1 MGKKGKKS
9 NTGWFKDM
17 KRLDAHTTN
26 RRRWLWPIQ
35 IAVGVAC
42 IALSIWIVFSPQ
54 IGGYA
59 FFFLAGTGLII
70 LGAERIA
77 TGIRAEKTRRKYRI
91 INIGIG
97 AAIIAYILPGFL
109 FPELVIKYMVLFL
122 GFGLLANGALRII
135 DGLRRQKQEE
145 SLTFS
150 SLGAGII
157 ITSIAIAVLVFPQLG
172 LALLLIMTV
181 VALAVSGIQ
190 VIIAGIRG
198 SRSRSEDS
206 MALSKIAPEDE
217 KYQQQ
222 QQQQLNRNGKSI
234 WKNGSWFNDDQGR
247 YLLFRGVN
255 FASRTKLAP
264 YLPIAPIGTKN
275 LSQLDLK
282 EEIKSVKPELDR
294 LKDLG
299 FNIVRLLISW
309 KAIEPRPNTNLD
321 ELLPEGKQY
330 LTCIKEIIDELH
342 ARNLYV
348 FLDFHQ
354 DIAHEVYGGD
364 GFPDWALAT
373 DIEHKLP
380 EPSNFR
386 DKKWMIKYV
395 TNKSLKKTLTSFWRN
410 DLTNIEDGENKLE
423 HFPVRTHLEKTI
435 GQTARF
441 FRSLNNGAG
450 HPAILGIEPFNEP
463 HPAGLP
469 KKQFEGEFLVNYYR
483 NVDFEIRKF
492 DPDVFIFMEPSVTWT
507 IPSSS
512 SNGHDD
518 DKTMLGLFN
527 SGPFSAKDTFNMD
540 LVKNV
545 MVEGKI
551 DSKQLNTFLPKNLS
565 SVSTFARN
573 GVLSFHYYDMMAI
586 AGSFA
591 KIPENIY
598 RYKREW
604 PLIFVQLTNA
614 ARERGL
620 IPFLTEFGGS
630 QEAEQVQE
638 YLNLQFEQIEAH
650 LLNATLWNYDLYH
663 TKDGKDNWNLEN
675 FSLLGPSRTPRN
687 LDVVA
692 RPYPMRSSAEPVL
705 LFFDIKSK
713 YATIIL
719 KGKVV
724 EAPTVIYIPF
734 NLHYAP
740 EFTVWA
746 TSKQIEW
753 DKDNQLLDWYP
764 AKELTLNQIII
775 GTSRNLDTSILPEQ
789 AKDLASKITLVG
801 SLS

>member
-1 MGKKGKKS
+1 MERLHS
-9 NTGWFKDM
+9 VTTQRWF
-17 KRLDAHTTN
+17 
-26 RRRWLWPIQ
+26 WPIQ
-35 IAVGVAC
+35 IAVGIIC
-42 IALSIWIVFSPQ
+42 ISLSIWIVFSPQ
-54 IGGYA
+54 IGSYA
-59 FFFLAGTGLII
+59 LFFLAGIGLIV
-70 LGAERIA
+70 LGAERIVS
-77 TGIRAEKTRRKYRI
+77 GIKAEKSRRKYRI
-91 INIGIG
+91 INVGIG
-97 AAIIAYILPGFL
+97 AALIAYMLPGFI
-109 FPELVIKYMVLFL
+109 FPDLVIKYLVLFL
-122 GFGLLANGALRII
+122 GFGLLANGVLRII
-135 DGLRRQKQEE
+135 DGLKRQKQEQG

-150 SLGAGII
+150 SLGMGII
-157 ITSIAIAVLVFPQLG
+157 ITSVAIAVLVFPQIG
-172 LALLLIMTV
+172 LAILFIMTA

-190 VIIAGIRG
+190 VIIAGIRN
-198 SRSRSEDS
+198 SRSHSGS
-206 MALSKIAPEDE
+206 MPLSKEIAAENE
-217 KYQQQ
+217 EYQ

-264 YLPIAPIGTKN
+264 YLPIAPLETKN
-275 LSQLDLK
+275 LSQLNLK
-282 EEIKSVKPELDR
+282 QEIKSVEPELDR
-294 LKDLG
+294 LKDVG
-299 FNIVRLLISW
+299 FNVVRLLISW

-364 GFPDWALAT
+364 GFPDWALAI
-373 DIEHKLP
+373 DNEHKLP
-380 EPSNFR
+380 EPSNLQ

-410 DLTNIEDGENKLE
+410 DLTNIEGENKLE

-469 KKQFEGEFLVNYYR
+469 KEQFEGEFLVDFYR
-483 NVDFEIRKF
+483 NVDVEIRKF
-492 DPDVFIFMEPSVTWT
+492 DPDVFIFMEPSVAWT
-507 IPSSS
+507 TPSST
-512 SNGHDD
+512 NGQDGN
-518 DKTMLGLFN
+518 KSKLGSIS
-527 SGPFSAKDTFNMD
+527 SGPFSAKDAFNLE
-540 LVKNV
+540 LVRNV
-545 MVEGKI
+545 MVDGKI
-551 DSKQLNTFLPKNLS
+551 DAKQLITFLPKNLY
-565 SVSTFARN
+565 SVSTFSRN
-573 GVLSFHYYDMMAI
+573 GVLAFHYYDMMAI
-586 AGSFA
+586 ASSFL
-591 KIPENIY
+591 KMPENMY

-604 PLIFVQLTNA
+604 PLIFDQLVKA
-614 ARERGL
+614 ASERRL
-620 IPFLTEFGGS
+620 IPFLTEFGGF
-630 QEAEQVQE
+630 QEAEQIRE
-638 YLNLQFEQIEAH
+638 YFNLVYEQIESH
-650 LLNATLWNYDLYH
+650 LLNATHWNYDLYH
-663 TKDGKDNWNLEN
+663 TKEGKDNWNLEN
-675 FSLLGPSRTPRN
+675 FSLLGPNRTPRN

-705 LFFDIKSK
+705 LFFDIESK

-734 NLHYAP
+734 SLHYAP

-746 TSKQIEW
+746 TTSKQIEW
-753 DKDNQLLDWYP
+753 DKDNQLLYWYP

-775 GTSRNLDTSILPEQ
+775 GKSRNLDTSILPKQ
-789 AKDLASKITLVG
+789 AKDLASEVTLVG
-801 SLS
+801 SFR

>member
-1 MGKKGKKS
+1 
-9 NTGWFKDM
+9 M
-17 KRLDAHTTN
+17 KRLDAHTT
-26 RRRWLWPIQ
+26 RRWFWPIQ
-35 IAVGVAC
+35 IAVGIIC
-42 IALSIWIVFSPQ
+42 ISLSIWIVFTPQ
-54 IGGYA
+54 IGAYA
-59 FFFLAGTGLII
+59 LFFLAGTGLVI
-70 LGAERIA
+70 LGAERIVS
-77 TGIRAEKTRRKYRI
+77 GIKAEKSKRKYRI
-91 INIGIG
+91 LNIAIG
-97 AAIIAYILPGFL
+97 AAIIAFFLPGFIV
-109 FPELVIKYMVLFL
+109 PDLVINYLVLFL

-135 DGLRRQKQEE
+135 DGLRRQKKQDE

-150 SLGAGII
+150 SLGMGII
-157 ITSIAIAVLVFPQLG
+157 ITAVAIAVLVFPQIG
-172 LALLLIMTV
+172 LALLLILTV

-190 VIIAGIRG
+190 VIIAGIRN
-198 SRSRSEDS
+198 SRSRSDS
-206 MALSKIAPEDE
+206 SMPQSKIAAEGE
-217 KYQQQ
+217 EYQQ

-264 YLPIAPIGTKN
+264 YLPIAPLETKN
-275 LSQLDLK
+275 LSQLNLK
-282 EEIKSVKPELDR
+282 EEIKSVEPELDR
-294 LKDLG
+294 LRDLG

-330 LTCIKEIIDELH
+330 LTCVKEIIDELH

-364 GFPDWALAT
+364 GFPDWALAA

-380 EPSNFR
+380 EPSNLQ

-410 DLTNIEDGENKLE
+410 DLTNIEGENKLE

-469 KKQFEGEFLVNYYR
+469 KEQFEEEFLVDYYR
-483 NVDFEIRKF
+483 NVDLEIRKF
-492 DPDVFIFMEPSVTWT
+492 DPDVFIFMEPSVAWT
-507 IPSSS
+507 TPS
-512 SNGHDD
+512 SNGQDGN
-518 DKTMLGLFN
+518 KSMLDLGG
-527 SGPFSAKDTFNMD
+527 SGPFSARKSFNLD

-545 MVEGKI
+545 MVDGEVKPI
-551 DSKQLNTFLPKNLS
+551 QLNTFLPKNLN

-586 AGSFA
+586 ASSFA
-591 KIPENIY
+591 DSYVNIPENMY

-604 PLIFVQLTNA
+604 PLIFAQLANA

-620 IPFLTEFGGS
+620 IPFLTEFGGF
-630 QEAEQVQE
+630 QGAEQVRD
-638 YLNLQFEQIEAH
+638 YLNLEYEQIEAY

-663 TKDGKDNWNLEN
+663 TKEGKDNWNLEN
-675 FSLLGPSRTPRN
+675 YSLL
-687 LDVVA
+687 
-692 RPYPMRSSAEPVL
+692 
-705 LFFDIKSK
+705 
-713 YATIIL
+713 
-719 KGKVV
+719 
-724 EAPTVIYIPF
+724 
-734 NLHYAP
+734 
-740 EFTVWA
+740 
-746 TSKQIEW
+746 
-753 DKDNQLLDWYP
+753 
-764 AKELTLNQIII
+764 
-775 GTSRNLDTSILPEQ
+775 
-789 AKDLASKITLVG
+789 
-801 SLS
+801 